1 MLCGWVRPLGKLIV
15 KYFHYFAKTLIVCLL
30 IKYVLSHYTPGTSD
44 NRVGDRS
51 IAIIDD
57 EKDLLFVYKKALE
70 LQGLK
75 VVTFDDSVIGLNELK
90 EHYDKHCM
98 VLVDIRMPKVNGY
111 QIINEIKCIDPSI
124 KTILMSA
131 YDVSELEISDNL
143 NDGVKIDEV
152 MHKPFSLI
160 KLIKTVNSLL

>member
-1 MLCGWVRPLGKLIV
+1 MP
-15 KYFHYFAKTLIVCLL
+15 H
-30 IKYVLSHYTPGTSD
+30 HTPRTSY
-44 NRVGDRS
+44 NRAGDRC

-75 VVTFDDSVIGLNELK
+75 VVTFDDSAEALDELK
-90 EHYDKHCM
+90 ERYKKYCM
-98 VLVDIRMPKVNGY
+98 VLVDIRMPNVNGY
-111 QIINEIKCIDPSI
+111 QIINEIKRIDPLI

-131 YDVSELEISDNL
+131 YDVSELEVYDNL
-143 NDGVKIDEV
+143 NNGVKIDRV

-160 KLIKTVNSLL
+160 KLINVVNTFLEKC

>member
-1 MLCGWVRPLGKLIV
+1 MPN
-15 KYFHYFAKTLIVCLL
+15 
-30 IKYVLSHYTPGTSD
+30 YTPRTSY
-44 NRVGDRS
+44 NRVGGRS

-70 LQGLK
+70 LQKLK
-75 VVTFDDSVIGLNELK
+75 VVTFDDSAVALNELK
-90 EHYDKHCM
+90 EHYKKYCM

-111 QIINEIKCIDPSI
+111 QLINEIKCIDPLI

-131 YDVSELEISDNL
+131 YDVSELEVSDNL
-143 NDGVKIDEV
+143 NTGVKIDDI

-160 KLIKTVNSLL
+160 KLINNVNKLLEKY

>member
-1 MLCGWVRPLGKLIV
+1 LVYLGYILPN
-15 KYFHYFAKTLIVCLL
+15 
-30 IKYVLSHYTPGTSD
+30 YTPRTSY
-44 NRVGDRS
+44 NRADDRS

-70 LQGLK
+70 LQRLK
-75 VVTFDDSVIGLNELK
+75 VVTFDDSAVALKELK
-90 EHYDKHCM
+90 EHYKKYCM

-111 QIINEIKCIDPSI
+111 QLINEIKCIDPSI

-131 YDVSELEISDNL
+131 YDVSELEVSDNL
-143 NDGVKIDEV
+143 NTGVKIDDI

-160 KLIKTVNSLL
+160 KLINNVNKLLEKY

>member
-1 MLCGWVRPLGKLIV
+1 M
-15 KYFHYFAKTLIVCLL
+15 
-30 IKYVLSHYTPGTSD
+30 SHRNPGASY
-44 NRVGDRS
+44 NRIGEPS

-70 LQGLK
+70 LQRLK
-75 VVTFDDSVIGLNELK
+75 VVTFDDSSVALNELK
-90 EHYDKHCM
+90 VRYKKYSM

-111 QIINEIKCIDPSI
+111 QLINEIKRIDPSI

-131 YDVSELEISDNL
+131 YDVSDLEVHDNL
-143 NDGVKIDEV
+143 NDGVKIDRI

-160 KLIKTVNSLL
+160 KLISTVKTLLEK

>member
-1 MLCGWVRPLGKLIV
+1 M
-15 KYFHYFAKTLIVCLL
+15 
-30 IKYVLSHYTPGTSD
+30 SHRNPGASY
-44 NRVGDRS
+44 NRIGEPS

-70 LQGLK
+70 LQRLK
-75 VVTFDDSVIGLNELK
+75 VVTFDDSSVALNELK
-90 EHYDKHCM
+90 VRYKKYSM

-111 QIINEIKCIDPSI
+111 QLINEIKRIDPSI

-131 YDVSELEISDNL
+131 YDVSDLEVHENL
-143 NDGVKIDEV
+143 DDGVKIDRI

-160 KLIKTVNSLL
+160 KLISTVKTLLEK

>member
-1 MLCGWVRPLGKLIV
+1 M
-15 KYFHYFAKTLIVCLL
+15 
-30 IKYVLSHYTPGTSD
+30 SHRNPGASY
-44 NRVGDRS
+44 NRTGEPN

-75 VVTFDDSVIGLNELK
+75 VVTFDDSSVALNELK
-90 EHYDKHCM
+90 VRYKKYSM

-111 QIINEIKCIDPSI
+111 QLINEIKRIDPSI

-131 YDVSELEISDNL
+131 YDVSDLEVHDNL
-143 NDGVKIDEV
+143 NDGVKIDRI

-160 KLIKTVNSLL
+160 KLISTVKTLLEK

>member
-1 MLCGWVRPLGKLIV
+1 M
-15 KYFHYFAKTLIVCLL
+15 
-30 IKYVLSHYTPGTSD
+30 SHRNPGASY
-44 NRVGDRS
+44 NRIGEPS

-70 LQGLK
+70 LQRLK
-75 VVTFDDSVIGLNELK
+75 VVTFDDSSVALNELK
-90 EHYDKHCM
+90 VRYKKYSM

-111 QIINEIKCIDPSI
+111 QLINEIKRIDPSI

-131 YDVSELEISDNL
+131 YDVSDLEVHDNL
-143 NDGVKIDEV
+143 NDGVKIDRI

-160 KLIKTVNSLL
+160 KLINTVKTLLEK